1 MVGRPDI
8 VTRHSSRLA
17 LVLALAL
24 ILFHV
29 AIHRDAGGWEAKGAI
44 VDTVLLDHHLVEWE
58 WAHVGRIAQLL
69 EAQVTPFREVN
80 TQDLYRLA
88 GPFLMALIRPPGVG
102 AYDAAL
108 VATMIGWLAAA
119 WSLFLIGRRVR
130 SASAGIAAAA
140 LAGSGTGYV
149 AFIGNVDAHQ
159 FGYAAVTVWL
169 GLAVA
174 GGAFGALPFSR
185 GWSREVGLGLALCL
199 AGYAMEVAYPL
210 LLFTWLYY
218 GGKGVLAGAW
228 RPTLGRLGVVTLSF
242 AVPYFGFRLV
252 AEQLLFEQ
260 VVAFNEP
267 FDRLAGRLTVI
278 STVGVVPW
286 LRSLVEDTLDRWPAL
301 FPLPV
306 TLLAL
311 VGAFAVPRRWLLW
324 CVLSTGTIFFAVL
337 VVKPAFRDLFL
348 AAPGVY
354 VLAACGADWLATGF
368 TRRVLPRGGQRAALL
383 QLTVTLALI
392 APAVALINADL
403 WGDYWLPYMWHGRQ

>member
-1 MVGRPDI
+1 
-8 VTRHSSRLA
+8 LA
-17 LVLALAL
+17 LGIALAL

-29 AIHRDAGGWEAKGAI
+29 AMHRDTGGWEAKGAI

-58 WAHVGRIAQLL
+58 WAHTGRIAQLL
-69 EAQVTPFREVN
+69 DAQVTPFREVN

-88 GPFLMALIRPPGVG
+88 GPFLMALVRPPGVG
-102 AYDAAL
+102 AYGAAL
-108 VATMIGWLAAA
+108 AATTLAWLGAA
-119 WSLFLIGRRVR
+119 WSLFIIGRHMR

-140 LAGSGTGYV
+140 LTATGTGYV

-159 FGYAAVTVWL
+159 FGYAAVSVWL
-169 GLAVA
+169 GLAAA
-174 GGAFGALPFSR
+174 GGALGILPVAR

-218 GGKGVLAGAW
+218 GGRGLLAGAW
-228 RPTLGRLGVVTLSF
+228 HPTLMRLGVVTLSF

-252 AEQLLFEQ
+252 AEQVLFER
-260 VVAFNEP
+260 VEAFNEP
-267 FDRLAGRLTVI
+267 FARLAGRLTAL
-278 STVGVVPW
+278 STMGALPW
-286 LRSLVEDTLDRWPAL
+286 LRSLAEDTLYRWPPL

-311 VGAFAVPRRWLLW
+311 VGAFAVSRRWLLW
-324 CVLSTGTIFFAVL
+324 CALSTATIFFAVL

-354 VLAACGADWLATGF
+354 VLAACGADWMAAGLI
-368 TRRVLPRGGQRAALL
+368 RRVRPRGGQGAAVL
-383 QLTVTLALI
+383 QLAVTLALV
-392 APAVALINADL
+392 APAVAMINADL